1 MIYSKGKYWK
11 IRGKLGKYESLEAA
25 QAAEAK
31 LLAEERG
38 EEPVSVPPPPMPKQ
52 IREPAEN
59 TPYENMIEKTVCK
72 LCDLEPCECFIFTKK
87 TEPGL

>member
-1 MIYSKGKYWK
+1 MIYSKGNYWK
-11 IRGKLGKYESLEAA
+11 IRGRLDKYESLEAA

-31 LLAEERG
+31 LSG
-38 EEPVSVPPPPMPKQ
+38 EEYIPPVTRQ
-52 IREPAEN
+52 ITEPAEK
-59 TPYENMIEKTVCK
+59 TPYENMIEKTVCN